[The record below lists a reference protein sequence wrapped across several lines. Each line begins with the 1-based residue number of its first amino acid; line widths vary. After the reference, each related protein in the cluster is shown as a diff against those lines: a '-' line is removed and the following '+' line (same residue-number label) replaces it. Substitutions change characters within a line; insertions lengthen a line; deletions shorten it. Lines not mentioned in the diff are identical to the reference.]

1 MAKKKEGQI
10 AIIPVSLHFFDQ
22 PLKPLYTNARTPKN
36 YIDETELLLTTG
48 LTTEDWSRDMPGQG
62 R

>member
-10 AIIPVSLHFFDQ
+10 AIIP
-22 PLKPLYTNARTPKN
+22 N